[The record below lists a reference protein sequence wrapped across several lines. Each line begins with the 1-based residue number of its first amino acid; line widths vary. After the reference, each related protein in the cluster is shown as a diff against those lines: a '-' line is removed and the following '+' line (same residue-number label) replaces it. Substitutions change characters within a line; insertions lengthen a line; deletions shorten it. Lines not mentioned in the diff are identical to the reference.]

1 MQSVHKTFEVLETVA
16 TASGGMS
23 LDALCKVIPYPKTTV
38 HRICKCL
45 CQCGYLR
52 QADSGKYCL
61 TTKMITLGY
70 SVIHHDTF
78 VAEAAPY
85 MAALAEHTGFTVNL
99 QRRDFDK
106 VILLKKEEPKNSL
119 FHTNAH
125 AGLASSLLH
134 SACGKVV
141 LSYFSHDEQQKY
153 WQSHCHDLAS
163 FRHFGQAEI
172 QTEHDFYR
180 ELALIKQQGFA
191 VDGEGNESGITCI
204 AVPLE
209 TEQSANYAISV
220 SGLTPEI
227 HRFGQVQLLE
237 RLREVVRALGGKI
250 R

>member
-16 TASGGMS
+16 TASDGMS

-52 QADSGKYCL
+52 QAENGKYYL

-78 VAEAAPY
+78 VTEAAPY
-85 MAALAEHTGFTVNL
+85 MATLAERVGFTVNL

-106 VILLKKEEPKNSL
+106 VILLKKEEPKNSV

-141 LSYFSHDEQQKY
+141 LSYFSPDEQQKC
-153 WQSHCHDLAS
+153 WESHRHDLAN

-172 QTEHDFYR
+172 HAENDFYR
-180 ELALIKQQGFA
+180 ELALIRQQGFA

-209 TEQSANYAISV
+209 TDQMVNYAISV

-227 HRFGQVQLLE
+227 HRFGQTQLLAQ
-237 RLREVVRALGGKI
+237 LREVVGALGGKI
-250 R
+250 A